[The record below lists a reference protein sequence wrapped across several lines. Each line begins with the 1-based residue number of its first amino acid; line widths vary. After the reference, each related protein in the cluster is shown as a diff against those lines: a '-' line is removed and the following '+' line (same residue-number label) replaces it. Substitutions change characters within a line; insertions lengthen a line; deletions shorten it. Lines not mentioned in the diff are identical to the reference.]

1 MIFSENRCA
10 LFRIMRYN
18 GSMLRSPIRRVLTI
32 CALLLA
38 LLAPA
43 AREMLPS
50 LVTEAEA
57 ASASW
62 TEYLAA
68 RAAFKAEVEGYW
80 TSIADK
86 RRGRNAKRREHRQ
99 VTLDD
104 YVLTQPPVYHG
115 PPRPPGPSP
124 EPVPEVKAPRVDKP
138 IPVVA
143 DLLQAASQV
152 YQWSPQRPA
161 NEMDFKRAYARYA
174 LNAGLTA
181 EQAVRVYAFE
191 TGGNG
196 THASQSGFRN
206 GHAISSAI
214 GYNQLLTTNTVE
226 LIAEQGAGFVK
237 ELQGRAASLN
247 GPARAAMEHKVA
259 VLKKMVALATSVP
272 DEWAQHEKMG
282 DTPQGWAM
290 HAMVLDI
297 DVGPMLQ
304 THKLLTSVIFAR
316 EKGYMRPLTAAELEM
331 MNLTGDGTGLDMVT
345 MPLAMREQ
353 VPTSNFFVRRGY
365 ERNPVAIRNNT
376 VARLLAVTDS
386 WMDSHSSLPGA
397 KELAAAF

>member
-1 MIFSENRCA
+1 
-10 LFRIMRYN
+10 
-18 GSMLRSPIRRVLTI
+18 MLRSPIRRALMLSALAALMPRHVLPPIVTD
-32 CALLLA
+32 AR
-38 LLAPA
+38 A
-43 AREMLPS
+43 A
-50 LVTEAEA
+50 TG
-57 ASASW
+57 SW
-62 TEYLAA
+62 EEYLAA

-80 TSIADK
+80 TAIADK
-86 RRGRNAKRREHRQ
+86 RRGRNAKRRAHREI
-99 VTLDD
+99 TLDD

-124 EPVPEVKAPRVDKP
+124 EPVPESKPRVTKP
-138 IPVVA
+138 IPVVT
-143 DLLQAASQV
+143 DLVAAASQV
-152 YQWSPQRPA
+152 YQWTPQQPA
-161 NEMDFKRAYARYA
+161 NEMEFKRAYARYA

-181 EQAVRVYAFE
+181 AQAVRVYAFE

-226 LIAEQGAGFVK
+226 LIAEQGEALVR
-237 ELQGRAASLN
+237 ELKARVRALN
-247 GPARAAMEHKVA
+247 GPARAAMEHKLA
-259 VLKKMVALATSVP
+259 VLKQMVALATSVP

-345 MPLAMREQ
+345 MPLGMREQ
-353 VPTSNFFVRRGY
+353 VPTSNFFVRLGY
-365 ERNPVAIRNNT
+365 ERNPVAVRNNT
-376 VARLLAVTDS
+376 VAKLLAVTDR
-386 WMDSHSSLPGA
+386 WMDQHSELPGA
-397 KELAAAF
+397 KALAAAF

>member
-1 MIFSENRCA
+1 MVRLSIRSVFMIS
-10 LFRIMRYN
+10 
-18 GSMLRSPIRRVLTI
+18 V
-32 CALLLA
+32 LA
-38 LLAPA
+38 LAVLQAGDVLSFNVAKAEPAP
-43 AREMLPS
+43 
-50 LVTEAEA
+50 V
-57 ASASW
+57 SW
-62 TEYLAA
+62 AEYLAA

-80 TSIADK
+80 NSIAEK
-86 RRGRNAKRREHRQ
+86 RRGRNAKRREHQQ

-104 YVLTQPPVYHG
+104 YVLTQPPVYRG

-124 EPVPEVKAPRVDKP
+124 EPVPEITPRVTKP
-138 IPVVA
+138 IPVVS
-143 DLLQAASQV
+143 DLIAAAAQL
-152 YQWSPQRPA
+152 YQWTPQQPA

-174 LNAGLTA
+174 VNAGLTPQ
-181 EQAVRVYAFE
+181 QAVRVYAFE

-206 GHAISSAI
+206 GHAISTAI

-226 LIAEQGAGFVK
+226 LIAEQGDQFLR
-237 ELQGRAASLN
+237 ELKGRAAVLS
-247 GPARAAMEHKVA
+247 GPSRAAMERKIA
-259 VLKKMVALATSVP
+259 VLTRMVALATSVP

-316 EKGYMRPLTAAELEM
+316 EKGYKRPLTAAELEM

-353 VPTSNFFVRRGY
+353 VPTSNFFVRAGY

-376 VARLLAVTDS
+376 VAKLLAVTDR
-386 WMDSHSSLPGA
+386 WMDEHSGLPGA